1 MDCRYKP
8 SIIMCGIGFIVVLL
22 NIELTEVLF
31 YDKSLLQQ
39 SLNDF
44 FIVLITGLIGYN
56 LSDKVKL
63 PKWWHDKN
71 NDFKKSAIIIGIIG
85 LIIVAGNTLINILM
99 FTSYREEL
107 LERESWI
114 ALLTPLTSILVSLR
128 AAIMEEIIFRFFMIT
143 TITWALKFFISS
155 ERSNLTIAIILSSII
170 FGLIHSTF
178 LVPLAFGL
186 LLSYTYINY
195 GLIPVL
201 IIHFV
206 ANLIPFT
213 LYTII

>member
-1 MDCRYKP
+1 MCGFGIIVILLNVGLSKVLFQNQ
-8 SIIMCGIGFIVVLL
+8 SIIQ
-22 NIELTEVLF
+22 
-31 YDKSLLQQ
+31 KSI
-39 SLNDF
+39 NDF
-44 FIVLITGLIGYN
+44 FIVFITGLIGYN
-56 LSDKVKL
+56 LADKVNL

-71 NDFKKSAIIIGIIG
+71 NDFKKSVFIVGIIG
-85 LIIVAGNTLINILM
+85 LIIVAGNILMNISM
-99 FTSYREEL
+99 FTSYKEEL
-107 LERESWI
+107 LEMESWI
-114 ALLTPLTSILVSLR
+114 ASLTLLTSILVSLR
-128 AAIMEEIIFRFFMIT
+128 AAITEEIVFRFFMIT
-143 TITWALKFFISS
+143 TIIWALKFFVSS
-155 ERSNLTIAIILSSII
+155 ERSNLTIAIILSSIM

-178 LVPLAFGL
+178 LVPFAFGL